1 MSTIAEPATGAWINH
16 ENKQWILTLDARS
29 AGILSAALVLF
40 VAPVSLQAWSIARFL
55 LHQFYAGNAEIDG
68 FHQTKQTMLRNSFS
82 PTQISW
88 LSIRIV
94 WTWRKALGYRPA
106 ISRIIPIL
114 TTSLISMI
122 SWALVGLFVSS
133 IWTATGNQVRIRS
146 KACGPVN
153 LNTSDVSLARSMALY
168 WTDRLQSASTYERQC
183 YGTSTP
189 TGLCT
194 RLPAARIPW
203 MMNDSSCPYPP
214 GEDLCIRTN
223 STPMRLDTGFVNSN
237 RHLGMNAAP
246 VDSIDYRRVTECSP
260 MQANYI
266 SVSEKDGKFSYHYGV
281 NVNSVSNKTYNYSLN
296 AITLVREYT
305 LLSVPSYPSFVDFL
319 TSSNSALS
327 YDPSMKHP
335 LWQPNAT
342 IFNRTDAEMSI
353 MFLAANGV
361 QHYERVL
368 DPWFLADDSFEMP
381 ATVRMSNGV
390 QSQLRKATRPITI
403 VGCIERHQIC
413 TPSEV
418 GNQRCT
424 DSSSFTGTNSQ
435 VDSIGLTPRQRATA
449 TRILFNV
456 LGIDMAFVATWLQGD
471 ALLASRTVLE
481 GRQNEHLPHTQWR
494 SEVSRWFSIAL
505 ILLQEGVV
513 QYVTGVTRPEWEQ
526 FVSHSTNPDELGEC
540 TTQRVRMDSSQQ
552 NFSITGMIVVLSLGS
567 MIIALGLSIDTIAA
581 WLQKRLQ
588 SGERHRE
595 AWLLDGIF
603 QHQRLAYQGLGV
615 LNWENVKNEIPVS
628 TQTKFPTRTISVV
641 GRASH

>member
-1 MSTIAEPATGAWINH
+1 MSTIAEPVTGAWINH
-16 ENKQWILTLDARS
+16 ENGQWILTLDARS

-40 VAPVSLQAWSIARFL
+40 VAPVSVQAWSIAKFL
-55 LHQFYAGNAEIDG
+55 LHQFFAGNAQSDG

-94 WTWRKALGYRPA
+94 WSWRKTLGYRAA
-106 ISRIIPIL
+106 ISRMIPIL

-133 IWTATGNQVRIRS
+133 IWTATGEQVRITS

-153 LNTSDVSLARSMALY
+153 LNTSDVSLARSMSMY
-168 WTDRLQSASTYERQC
+168 WADRLQSASTYERQC

-189 TGLCT
+189 TRLCT
-194 RLPAARIPW
+194 RFPAARIPW
-203 MMNDSSCPYPP
+203 IMHESSCPYPP

-246 VDSIDYRRVTECSP
+246 ADSIDYRRLTECSP

-266 SVSEKDGKFSYHYGV
+266 SVSERGSRISYHYGV
-281 NVNSVSNKTYNYSLN
+281 NANYFSNKTYNYSLI
-296 AITLVREYT
+296 AKTLVRGYT
-305 LLSVPSYPSFVDFL
+305 LSLVPFPRLFVNLL

-327 YDPSMKHP
+327 YDPLFKNP

-342 IFNRTDAEMSI
+342 VFNRNDAEISI
-353 MFLAANGV
+353 IFLAANGV
-361 QHYERVL
+361 QHYERVF
-368 DPWFLADDSFEMP
+368 DPWFLADDSFERP
-381 ATVRMSNGV
+381 ATVIMSNGV
-390 QSQLRKATRPITI
+390 RSQIRNATRPVTI

-413 TPSEV
+413 TASEV

-424 DSSSFTGTNSQ
+424 DLSSFSGTNSQ
-435 VDSIGLTPRQRATA
+435 VDSIGLTQRQRATA

-456 LGIDMAFVATWLQGD
+456 VGIDMAFVATWLQGD

-481 GRQNEHLPHTQWR
+481 GRQNENLPHTQWR
-494 SEVSRWFSIAL
+494 SEISRWFSIAL

-526 FVSHSTNPDELGEC
+526 FVSRSTDPDELVEC
-540 TTQRVRMDSSQQ
+540 TTQRLRMDSSYQ
-552 NFSITGMIVVLSLGS
+552 NFSITGMIVVLILGS
-567 MIIALGLSIDTIAA
+567 LIIALGLSIDTITA
-581 WLQKRLQ
+581 WLQKRLR

-595 AWLLDGIF
+595 EWLLDGVF
-603 QHQRLAYQGLGV
+603 QHQRFAYQGLGV
-615 LNWENVKNEIPVS
+615 LDWENVNNEIPVS
-628 TQTKFPTRTISVV
+628 TQAKFPTRTI
-641 GRASH
+641 GAI